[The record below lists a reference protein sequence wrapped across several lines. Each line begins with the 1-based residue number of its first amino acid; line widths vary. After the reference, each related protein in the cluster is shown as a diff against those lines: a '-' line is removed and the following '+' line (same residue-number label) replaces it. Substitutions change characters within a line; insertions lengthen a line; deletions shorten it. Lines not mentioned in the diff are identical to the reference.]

1 MKPKRQQYRK
11 KCWYENMLLSD
22 TLRALLAVSIDS
34 EPGEEGRLKITRLG
48 ENLPGRR
55 GGIVSSIGLMLM
67 ILTACAPTS
76 APKDTA
82 AMNAS
87 DPPLPLPLKDIRDDI
102 RAAEYGAKPDL
113 VDPANGIYRFSNGVC
128 RRLDQVTAPWTVRKF
143 ENSQSP
149 DNLGVYYQAM
159 SADFGIAVPELPD
172 WARRTINYQDPA
184 YLYVSISEPA
194 VDVGGADERF
204 YGKILANPG
213 AWGQRIAIDVPVSPS
228 FLAYQDNTSEV
239 ILLNQALQTA
249 VSCPFGID
257 ASDATDRCKAYV
269 LLNKQEMAIFSVNYA
284 GFRKLEEVSRSI
296 RELAAALRVD
306 CPKK

>member
-159 SADFGIAVPELPD
+159 SADFGIAVPEGPFHPIYD
-172 WARRTINYQDPA
+172 REKV
-184 YLYVSISEPA
+184 YLDVSITDPA
-194 VDVGGADERF
+194 VDAEGADERF
-204 YGKILANPG
+204 FGNVLANPG

-228 FLAYQDNTSEV
+228 FLAYRDNTHQV
-239 ILLNQALQTA
+239 ILVNQALQTA
-249 VSCPFGID
+249 VNCPFGVDSRVSHRVCYGYQLIN
-257 ASDATDRCKAYV
+257 AK
-269 LLNKQEMAIFSVNYA
+269 EMATFRVNYA